1 MNMTKISKY
10 FALFL
15 ILTVFIA
22 CSERVKNPNLIINEV
37 LVINESNYVD
47 NYGQRSG
54 WIEIFN
60 NTAKTQDI
68 GGLFLTNDKLNPRKY
83 PIPKGDVL
91 TKIAPYQHVLFWANN
106 KPYQGTFYV
115 SFEIGRASCRER
127 V

>member
-1 MNMTKISKY
+1 MTKISKY

-22 CSERVKNPNLIINEV
+22 CSERVKNPNLVINEV

-68 GGLFLTNDKLNPRKY
+68 GGLFLTN
-83 PIPKGDVL
+83 
-91 TKIAPYQHVLFWANN
+91 
-106 KPYQGTFYV
+106 
-115 SFEIGRASCRER
+115 EIGRASCRER